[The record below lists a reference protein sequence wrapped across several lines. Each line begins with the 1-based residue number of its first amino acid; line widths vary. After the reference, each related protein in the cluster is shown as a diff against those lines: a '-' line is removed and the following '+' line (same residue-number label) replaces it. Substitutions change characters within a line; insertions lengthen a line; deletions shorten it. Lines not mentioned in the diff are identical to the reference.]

1 MLESNLKISALDA
14 TIIVAYMI
22 GIIFVGVWSS
32 RRQGITTAG
41 YFLAGRKLHWPM
53 IGMALFATNITT
65 VRLLSLTADSYRI
78 GQHSI
83 GASPECRPVPACG
96 QICHRVTLPVYWPA
110 P

>member
-1 MLESNLKISALDA
+1 MLESSLKISALDA

-32 RRQGITTAG
+32 RRQRTTTAG

-53 IGMALFATNITT
+53 IGMALFATNIST
-65 VRLLSLTADSYRI
+65 VHLLGLAADSYRV

-83 GASPECRPVPACG
+83 PAF
-96 QICHRVTLPVYWPA
+96 PK
-110 P
+110 